1 MRADIRNKGYG
12 NHQIVAENIMII
24 LSEKSKSDPS
34 AVLYHRCTID
44 LETQA
49 VTFEDLPCK
58 NLEDVMGGF
67 GRSFQMLAERKIEHA
82 YCRENPLIVNTGLL
96 TGASVMTGLRAY
108 FSAYSPLKQ
117 SGKGLPGAMWSAGS
131 GNFGNKLKWT
141 GIDEVIFENCS
152 TGPVYAVLREGE
164 SGPVVEL
171 KPAGHLLGLSGH
183 EKIMTLHKEYPNAH
197 FAVIGPAGENYRSV
211 YMGAI
216 ILSTDNQLKSGEP
229 KNRFA
234 GRGGMGSIMGYKN
247 LVAIVAQ
254 SSDKMAK
261 ITPAMRDVN
270 HDVLK
275 NGGSAR
281 FQPVSQ
287 GGGGGTWAN
296 IEVLQAFHAVPM
308 NNFRPKGN
316 DDVEQQFL
324 DHVEKD
330 FEVISEACYRCG
342 IRCHN
347 NLFHRKPDGSRG
359 ALAAKYDF
367 EPLILFG
374 ANIGIYEAAQ
384 TCELIHLCDQLG
396 MDAISLGTTLSY
408 VLDYNERHPEKP
420 LLGGATFG
428 QFDAVKSLVEKT
440 GRGGCE
446 QIGQGVKRLSEQ
458 MGETSYAIHVKGLEL
473 PAYLPETNPGYVF
486 AIAGG
491 HMSMGTHMLFAK
503 EGKRSVDE
511 WTQVITTQGLLQV
524 GYDML
529 GLCKFVGVG
538 MGHDLISRAI
548 REAAGLEFTSPEIV
562 AAVRRAFLRGV
573 ALELRQ
579 GFGDAEYN
587 LPSQIYDSP
596 NPNITLPNFITAEYI
611 DELKQKVW
619 SVFLPEI
626 EGLLPDLD

>member
-1 MRADIRNKGYG
+1 M
-12 NHQIVAENIMII
+12 MI
-24 LSEKSKSDPS
+24 LSEKSKNDPS
-34 AVLYHRCTID
+34 AVLYRRCTID
-44 LETQA
+44 LDSQA
-49 VTFEDLPCK
+49 VSFEDVPCR

-67 GRSFQMLAERKIEHA
+67 GRSFQMLSERKIENA

-96 TGASVMTGLRAY
+96 TGTSVMTGLRAY

-117 SGKGLPGAMWSAGS
+117 SNKGLPAAMWSAGS

-152 TGPVYAVLREGE
+152 ASPVYAVFSEGE

-183 EKIMTLHKEYPNAH
+183 KKIMSLQKEYPNAH
-197 FAVIGPAGENYRSV
+197 FAAIGPAGENYRSV
-211 YMGAI
+211 YMGAV

-234 GRGGMGSIMGYKN
+234 GRGGMGSMMGYKN
-247 LVAIVAQ
+247 LLAIVAQ
-254 SSDKMAK
+254 SSDKPGK
-261 ITPAMRDVN
+261 ITPIMRDVN

-308 NNFRPKGN
+308 NNFRPKNN
-316 DDVEQQFL
+316 DEVEQQFR
-324 DHVEKD
+324 DHVEKE
-330 FEVISEACYRCG
+330 FEVVSEACYHCG

-347 NLFHRKPDGSRG
+347 NLFYRNPDGSRG
-359 ALAAKYDF
+359 PLAAKYDF

-374 ANIGIYEAAQ
+374 ANIGIYEPAQ
-384 TCELIHLCDQLG
+384 VSELIHLCDQLG
-396 MDAISLGTTLSY
+396 MDAISCGSTLSY

-420 LLGGATFG
+420 VFNGATFG
-428 QFDAVKSLVEKT
+428 QFDAIKALMEET
-440 GRGGCE
+440 GRGECAE
-446 QIGQGVKRLSEQ
+446 IGRGVKRLSEQ
-458 MGETSYAIHVKGLEL
+458 LMETSYAVHVKGLEL
-473 PAYLPETNPGYVF
+473 PAYLPETNPGYIF

-491 HMSMGTHMLFAK
+491 HMSMGTHMLYAK

-511 WTQVITTQGLLQV
+511 WVQVITTQGLLQV

-538 MGHDLISRAI
+538 MGHDLIIRAI
-548 REAAGLEFTSPEIV
+548 REATGLDFTSAEIV
-562 AAVRRAFLRGV
+562 AAVRRAYLRGL

-579 GFGDAEYN
+579 GFEDVEYT
-587 LPSQIYDSP
+587 LPSQVMD
-596 NPNITLPNFITAEYI
+596 NPNSNVTLPHFIT
-611 DELKQKVW
+611 DEFIAQLKQKVW
-619 SVFLPEI
+619 SVFLPEMA
-626 EGLLPDLD
+626 GLLPDPDEKNEK

>member
-1 MRADIRNKGYG
+1 
-12 NHQIVAENIMII
+12 MII
-24 LSEKSKSDPS
+24 LGEKSKNDPT

-44 LETQA
+44 LDNRA
-49 VTFEDLPCK
+49 VTFEDLPCR

-67 GRSFQMLAERKIEHA
+67 GRSFQVLAERKIENA

-96 TGASVMTGLRAY
+96 TGTSVMTGLRAY

-117 SGKGLPGAMWSAGS
+117 SGKGLPAAMWSAGS

-152 TGPVYAVLREGE
+152 RSPVYAVLREGE
-164 SGPVVEL
+164 LGPLVEL
-171 KPAGHLLGLSGH
+171 IPADHLQGLSGH
-183 EKIMTLHKEYPNAH
+183 EKIMSLQKDYSNAH
-197 FAVIGPAGENYRSV
+197 FAAIGPAGENYQSV
-211 YMGAI
+211 YMGAV

-234 GRGGMGSIMGYKN
+234 GRGGMGSMMGYKN

-254 SSDKMAK
+254 SSDKPGK

-270 HDVLK
+270 HDVIK

-316 DDVEQQFL
+316 DDVEQQFR

-330 FEVISEACYRCG
+330 FEVVSEGCYRCG

-347 NLFHRKPDGSRG
+347 NLFNRNPDGSRG
-359 ALAAKYDF
+359 PLAAKYDF

-374 ANIGIYEAAQ
+374 SNLGIYDAAQ

-396 MDAISLGTTLSY
+396 MDAISLGATLSY

-420 LLGGATFG
+420 LFKGATFG
-428 QFDAVKSLVEKT
+428 QFDAIRALMEET
-440 GRGGCE
+440 GRGE
-446 QIGQGVKRLSEQ
+446 REEIGKGVKRLSEQ
-458 MGETSYAIHVKGLEL
+458 LGETSYAIHVKGLEL
-473 PAYLPETNPGYVF
+473 PAYLPETNPGYIF

-491 HMSMGTHMLFAK
+491 HMSMGTHMLLAK
-503 EGKRSVDE
+503 EGKCSVEE
-511 WTQVITTQGLLQV
+511 WVQVITTQGLLQV

-538 MGHDLISRAI
+538 MGHDLIVRAI
-548 REAAGLEFTSPEIV
+548 REATGLEIVSQEIM
-562 AAVRRAFLRGV
+562 AAVRRAYLRGL

-579 GFGDAEYN
+579 GFEDGEYT
-587 LPSQIYDSP
+587 LPSQVLDSP
-596 NPNITLPNFITAEYI
+596 NPNVTLPNFITADFI
-611 DELKQKVW
+611 SQLKQRVW
-619 SVFLPEI
+619 SVFLPEM
-626 EGLLPDLD
+626 EGLLPDLDK